1 MKDLEPLPLSDK
13 ISGAPHPS
21 EATTIFGQDS
31 AQQQFLN
38 AFDRGRLH
46 HAWLL
51 SGPRGVGKATLVW
64 KIAKFLLTTPNAPAQ
79 DGLFGAMSQH
89 VSNLETPSDHPAL
102 PRILA
107 GSEPAL
113 CVLRRSYDEK
123 RKRFKQNITVDD
135 VRSLKSFFG
144 LSAADGGARVVIID
158 AADDMTGSAANALLK
173 MLEEPPKNAFLFLIS
188 HQPAAL
194 LPTLRSRCRE
204 LRLSALSHDMVQQA
218 LTQAKIHLSEEQS
231 SLFTRLSAGSAGQA
245 IRLAQ
250 LDGDALYSALIST
263 LQTLPSLNQSAALK
277 LAESFAGQANSERFD
292 LLIDLIDYILGQ
304 AAKTSLIPLDPDSDP
319 TTLDQKLFTTLHK
332 GPIGARKWA
341 LLQQDISQRMRHG
354 RAVNLDPVTLILD
367 MFFKIEKC
375 AAAL

>member
-79 DGLFGAMSQH
+79 DGLFGAMIQH
-89 VSNLETPSDHPAL
+89 VSNLETPPDHPTL

-158 AADDMTGSAANALLK
+158 AADDMTDSAANALLK
-173 MLEEPPKNAFLFLIS
+173 MLEEPPKNTFLFLIS

-204 LRLSALSHDMVQQA
+204 LRLSALSHDMMQQA

-250 LDGDALYSALIST
+250 LDGDTLYSALIST

-277 LAESFAGQANSERFD
+277 LAESFAGQANSERFE

-304 AAKTSLIPLDPDSDP
+304 AAKTSLIPLDPDPDP
-319 TTLDQKLFTTLHK
+319 TPPDQKLFTTLHK

>member
-1 MKDLEPLPLSDK
+1 M
-13 ISGAPHPS
+13 
-21 EATTIFGQDS
+21 
-31 AQQQFLN
+31 
-38 AFDRGRLH
+38 RL
-46 HAWLL
+46 
-51 SGPRGVGKATLVW
+51 
-64 KIAKFLLTTPNAPAQ
+64 AQ
-79 DGLFGAMSQH
+79 DGLFGPMSQH
-89 VSNLETPSDHPAL
+89 VSNLETPPDHPAL

-204 LRLSALSHDMVQQA
+204 LRLSALSHDMMQQA

-304 AAKTSLIPLDPDSDP
+304 AAKTSLIPLDPDADP

>member
-1 MKDLEPLPLSDK
+1 MKDLEPLPLSDI

-21 EATTIFGQDS
+21 EATKIFGQDS

-51 SGPRGVGKATLVW
+51 SGPRGIGKATLVW
-64 KIAKFLLTTPNAPAQ
+64 KIAKFLLTAPNAPAQ
-79 DGLFGAMSQH
+79 DGLLGPMSQH

-204 LRLSALSHDMVQQA
+204 LRLSALSYDMVQQA
-218 LTQAKIHLSEEQS
+218 LAQAKIHLSEEQS

-245 IRLAQ
+245 IRLVQ

-277 LAESFAGQANSERFD
+277 LAESFAGQASSERFV

-304 AAKTSLIPLDPDSDP
+304 AAKTSLIPLDPDADP
-319 TTLDQKLFTTLHK
+319 TALDQKLFTKLHK
-332 GPIGARKWA
+332 GPTGARKWA
-341 LLQQDISQRMRHG
+341 LVQQDISQRMRHG

>member
-1 MKDLEPLPLSDK
+1 MKDLEPLPVSDK

-31 AQQQFLN
+31 AQQQFLK

-89 VSNLETPSDHPAL
+89 VSNLETPPDHPAL

-173 MLEEPPKNAFLFLIS
+173 MLEEPPQNAFLFLIS

-231 SLFTRLSAGSAGQA
+231 PLITRLSAGSAGQA

-304 AAKTSLIPLDPDSDP
+304 AAKISLIPLDTDADP
-319 TTLDQKLFTTLHK
+319 TALDQKLFTKLHK

>member
-21 EATTIFGQDS
+21 EAITIFGQDS

-89 VSNLETPSDHPAL
+89 VSNLETPPDHPAL

-304 AAKTSLIPLDPDSDP
+304 AAKTSLIPLDPDPDI
-319 TTLDQKLFTTLHK
+319 TTLDQKLLTTLHK

-341 LLQQDISQRMRHG
+341 LLQQDISKRMRHG

-375 AAAL
+375 SAAL

>member
-38 AFDRGRLH
+38 AFDSGRLH

-79 DGLFGAMSQH
+79 DGLFGAMIQH
-89 VSNLETPSDHPAL
+89 VSNLETPPDHPTL

-158 AADDMTGSAANALLK
+158 AADDMTDSAANALLK
-173 MLEEPPKNAFLFLIS
+173 MLEEPPKNTFLFLIS

-204 LRLSALSHDMVQQA
+204 LRLSALSHDMMQQA

-250 LDGDALYSALIST
+250 LDGDTLYSALIST

-304 AAKTSLIPLDPDSDP
+304 AAKTSLIPLDPDPDP
-319 TTLDQKLFTTLHK
+319 TPPDQKLFTTLHK

>member
-21 EATTIFGQDS
+21 EATKIFGQDS

-64 KIAKFLLTTPNAPAQ
+64 KIAKFLLTKPNAPTQ
-79 DGLFGAMSQH
+79 DGLFGPISQN
-89 VSNLETPSDHPAL
+89 VSNLEIPPDHPAL

-107 GSEPAL
+107 GSEPGL

-194 LPTLRSRCRE
+194 LSTLRSRCRE

-218 LTQAKIHLSEEQS
+218 LAQAKIHLSEEQS

-245 IRLAQ
+245 IRMAQ
-250 LDGDALYSALIST
+250 FDGDALYSALIST
-263 LQTLPSLNQSAALK
+263 LQTLPNLNQSAALK
-277 LAESFAGQANSERFD
+277 LAESFGGQANSERFE

-304 AAKTSLIPLDPDSDP
+304 AAKTSLISLDPAADP
-319 TTLDQKLFTTLHK
+319 TTLDQKLFTKLHK

-341 LLQQDISQRMRHG
+341 FVQQDISQRMRHG

>member
-1 MKDLEPLPLSDK
+1 MKDLEPLPLSDQ

-21 EATTIFGQDS
+21 EAIEIFGQDS
-31 AQQQFLN
+31 AQQQFLE

-51 SGPRGVGKATLVW
+51 SGPRGIGKATLVW
-64 KIAKFLLTTPNAPAQ
+64 KIAKFLLTMPDPLAQ
-79 DGLFGAMSQH
+79 DGLFGAMCQN
-89 VSNLETPSDHPAL
+89 VSKLETPPDHPVL
-102 PRILA
+102 PRIMA

-123 RKRFKQNITVDD
+123 RKRFKQNIMVDD

-204 LRLSALSHDMVQQA
+204 LRLSA
-218 LTQAKIHLSEEQS
+218 
-231 SLFTRLSAGSAGQA
+231 GSAGQA

-263 LQTLPSLNQSAALK
+263 LHTLPNLNQSAALK
-277 LAESFAGQANSERFD
+277 LAESFAGQASSERFD

-304 AAKTSLIPLDPDSDP
+304 TAKTSLIPPDPDAAP
-319 TTLDQKLFTTLHK
+319 TALDQKLFTKLHK
-332 GPIGARKWA
+332 GPMSARKWA
-341 LLQQDISQRMRHG
+341 LVQQDISQRMRHG
-354 RAVNLDPVTLILD
+354 KAVNLDPVTLILD
-367 MFFKIEKC
+367 TFFKIEKC

>member
-21 EATTIFGQDS
+21 EATKIFGQDS
-31 AQQQFLN
+31 AQQQFLS
-38 AFDRGRLH
+38 AFGGGRWH
-46 HAWLL
+46 RAWLL
-51 SGPRGVGKATLVW
+51 GGPRGVGKATLVW
-64 KIAKFLLTTPNAPAQ
+64 KIAKCLLTTPNAPAQ

-89 VSNLETPSDHPAL
+89 VSNLETPPDHPAL

-123 RKRFKQNITVDD
+123 RKRCEQTITVAD
-135 VRSLKSFFG
+135 VRSLKSFLG
-144 LSAADGGARVVIID
+144 LAAADGGARVVIID
-158 AADDMTGSAANALLK
+158 AADDMTISAANALLK
-173 MLEEPPKNAFLFLIS
+173 MLEEPPNNAFFLLIS
-188 HQPAAL
+188 HQPAAR

-204 LRLSALSHDMVQQA
+204 LRLSSLSHDMMQQA
-218 LTQAKIHLSEEQS
+218 WTQAKIHLSDEQS

-319 TTLDQKLFTTLHK
+319 TTLDQKLFTTIHK

-354 RAVNLDPVTLILD
+354 RAVNLDPATLILD
-367 MFFKIEKC
+367 MFVKIEKC

>member
-21 EATTIFGQDS
+21 EAITIFGQDS

-64 KIAKFLLTTPNAPAQ
+64 KIAKFLLTTPNAPSQ
-79 DGLFGAMSQH
+79 DGLFGPMTQH
-89 VSNLETPSDHPAL
+89 APNLETPPDHPAL

-113 CVLRRSYDEK
+113 CVLRRIYEEK

-158 AADDMTGSAANALLK
+158 AADDMTGNAANALLK

-319 TTLDQKLFTTLHK
+319 STLDQKLFTILHK

>member
-64 KIAKFLLTTPNAPAQ
+64 KIAKFLLTTPNAPSQ
-79 DGLFGAMSQH
+79 DGLFGPMTQH
-89 VSNLETPSDHPAL
+89 APNLETPPDHPAL

-113 CVLRRSYDEK
+113 CVLRRIYEEK

-158 AADDMTGSAANALLK
+158 AADDMTGNAANALLK

-204 LRLSALSHDMVQQA
+204 LRLSALSHDMMQQA

>member
-38 AFDRGRLH
+38 AFDSGRLH

-79 DGLFGAMSQH
+79 DGLFGAMIQH
-89 VSNLETPSDHPAL
+89 VSNLETPPDHPTL

-158 AADDMTGSAANALLK
+158 AADDMTDSAANALLK
-173 MLEEPPKNAFLFLIS
+173 MLEEPPKNTFLFLIS

-204 LRLSALSHDMVQQA
+204 LRLSALSHDMMQQA

-250 LDGDALYSALIST
+250 LDGDTLYSALIST

-304 AAKTSLIPLDPDSDP
+304 AAKTSLIPLDPDQDP
-319 TTLDQKLFTTLHK
+319 TPPDQKLFTTLHK

>member
-21 EATTIFGQDS
+21 EATKIFGQDS
-31 AQQQFLN
+31 AQQQFSN
-38 AFDRGRLH
+38 AFDMGRLH

-89 VSNLETPSDHPAL
+89 VSNLETPPDHPAL

-158 AADDMTGSAANALLK
+158 AADDMTDSAANALLK

-204 LRLSALSHDMVQQA
+204 LRLSALSHDMMQQA

>member
-89 VSNLETPSDHPAL
+89 VSNLETPPDHPAL

-113 CVLRRSYDEK
+113 CVLRRGYDEK
-123 RKRFKQNITVDD
+123 RKCFKQNILVDD

-204 LRLSALSHDMVQQA
+204 LRLSALSHDMMQQA

-319 TTLDQKLFTTLHK
+319 TTLDQKLFTILHK
-332 GPIGARKWA
+332 WPIGARKWS

-354 RAVNLDPVTLILD
+354 RAVNRDPVTLIID

>member
-1 MKDLEPLPLSDK
+1 MKDLEPLPLSDQ

-21 EATTIFGQDS
+21 EATEIFAQDS
-31 AQQQFLN
+31 AQQQFLD

-46 HAWLL
+46 HAWLM

-64 KIAKFLLTTPNAPAQ
+64 KISKFLLTTPNALAQ
-79 DGLFGAMSQH
+79 NGLFGTLNQH
-89 VSNLETPSDHPAL
+89 VSNLETPPDHPTIA
-102 PRILA
+102 RILA

-204 LRLSALSHDMVQQA
+204 LRLSALSQDMVQQA
-218 LTQAKIHLSEEQS
+218 LTQSKIYLSKEQIP
-231 SLFTRLSAGSAGQA
+231 LITRLSTGSAGQA

-250 LDGDALYSALIST
+250 LDGDVLYSALIST
-263 LQTLPSLNQSAALK
+263 LQTLPNLNQSVALK
-277 LAESFAGQANSERFD
+277 LAESFSGQENSERFD

-304 AAKTSLIPLDPDSDP
+304 IAKTSLIPLDPDTDP
-319 TTLDQKLFTTLHK
+319 TAFDQKLFTKLHK

-341 LLQQDISQRMRHG
+341 FVQQDISQRMRHG

-375 AAAL
+375 VAAL